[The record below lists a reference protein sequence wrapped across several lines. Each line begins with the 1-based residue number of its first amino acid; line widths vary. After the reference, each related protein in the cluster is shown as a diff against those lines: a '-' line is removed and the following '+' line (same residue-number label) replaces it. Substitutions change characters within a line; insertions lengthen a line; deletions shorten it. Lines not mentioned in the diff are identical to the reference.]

1 MSSPERSSGNRRLG
15 VFGGTFN
22 PVHTAHLA
30 LAEEVR
36 ERLRLDEVLFV
47 PSGLPP
53 HKGTALPPGERRL
66 EMVRLA
72 VRGNPFFAALDM
84 EVKRAGRSY
93 TVETLRELQGDSLR
107 GRKLF
112 FLIGMDAFREITTWR
127 EADVLPRLAHFV
139 IFPRPG
145 YPLENP
151 VPYLPPAWNPET
163 PGRSRGG
170 ITRYPLDGGKAL
182 YTVETEVFPLS
193 ATDLR
198 RRVRTGR
205 SIKYL
210 VPDGVERYIKRYEL
224 YRGKT
229 RGG

>member
-1 MSSPERSSGNRRLG
+1 MSSPERPAGEMRLG

-36 ERLRLDEVLFV
+36 ERLRLDQVLFI

-72 VRGNPFFAALDM
+72 VRGNPFFRALDV
-84 EVKRAGRSY
+84 EVKRTGRSY
-93 TVETLRELQGDSLR
+93 TVETLRELQGSSR
-107 GRKLF
+107 RRRKLF
-112 FLIGMDAFREITTWR
+112 FLIGMDAFREITDWR
-127 EADVLPRLAHFV
+127 EADVLPGLAHFV

-151 VPYLPPAWNPET
+151 APYLPPPWKPAA
-163 PGRSRGG
+163 PGKSRGG
-170 ITRYPLDGGKAL
+170 VTPYPLNGGKTL
-182 YTVETEVFPLS
+182 YTVETGVFPLS

-198 RRVRTGR
+198 RRVRKGR

-210 VPDGVERYIKRYEL
+210 VPDSVERYIKRYDL
-224 YRGKT
+224 YREKT
-229 RGG
+229 RGE